1 MMPLRTPLRPPGA
14 IDITVDDS
22 GFFAAFVLR
31 TPDSV
36 DVQGIGASSAVC
48 DRVRKPTGAPGPVRC
63 EYAASGAH
71 DDRDQALMPQDASC
85 FRRTRCDP
93 RVALS
98 IVDLRDPYEECA
110 SAAV

>member
-1 MMPLRTPLRPPGA
+1 MLQQIPHEIEVTYNGTPVELEAPTDLHVSNAGGRLTYRFMMPLRTPLRPPGA

-31 TPDSV
+31 TPDPV

-63 EYAASGAH
+63 EYAASGA
-71 DDRDQALMPQDASC
+71 Q
-85 FRRTRCDP
+85 
-93 RVALS
+93 
-98 IVDLRDPYEECA
+98 
-110 SAAV
+110 